1 MRVNWSKS
9 PKWIRLL
16 MIKAKL
22 EYLKVPLRTVWHE
35 DKSYKDL
42 YFMLSRLGYPSK
54 FRAMLISDIF
64 WVENSRSK
72 DATYTSLS
80 LERNTAGLVRAFR
93 APKGDHE
100 NL

>member
-1 MRVNWSKS
+1 
-9 PKWIRLL
+9 

-64 WVENSRSK
+64 
-72 DATYTSLS
+72 
-80 LERNTAGLVRAFR
+80 
-93 APKGDHE
+93 
-100 NL
+100 